1 MSSVNRTRSGLG
13 RDVNLK
19 DDQGNGGV
27 RIYGDSA
34 SSMKILDSSGNE
46 GDLHLKDVDV
56 SGTATGITK
65 TMVGLGNVDNTTD
78 AGKPVSTAQQTA
90 LDLKANLSLKGADN
104 GLAELDGNG
113 TVPASQLPSY
123 VDDVLEY
130 ANLAAFPSTGES
142 AKIYVALN
150 TNLTYRWSGS
160 SYVSTPTSLALGET
174 SATAYRGDRG
184 KIAYDH
190 TFLTNNPHSVTKAQV
205 GLGNCDNTSDADK
218 PVSTAGQTALDL
230 KANLAT
236 PDFTGQVDLVSGAL
250 TIKDNASASSKVTMN
265 FDTGTGVLSIDKNTH
280 ITGNITLSGNVDG
293 RDVAADGVVLD
304 AHKWR
309 SVSFTS
315 SDSATGNIGAELKS
329 GAATFAV
336 KYKVTESWDGS
347 ATITI
352 GTASNASLYGTISN
366 DDLQSGQGTIDMVEV
381 FGSDTQVKYTVTGSP
396 SQGGIKLV
404 IPTA

>member
-1 MSSVNRTRSGLG
+1 MSVNRTQGGLG

-27 RIYGDSA
+27 RLYATSTTEL
-34 SSMKILDSSGNE
+34 KLLDPSGNE
-46 GDLHLKDVDV
+46 ADLELKDIDV

-65 TMVGLGNVDNTTD
+65 AMVGLGNCDNTSD
-78 AGKPVSTAQQTA
+78 ANKPVSTAQQTA

-113 TVPASQLPSY
+113 TVPAAQLPSY
-123 VDDVLEY
+123 VDDVVEY
-130 ANLAAFPSTGES
+130 ANLASFPGTGES
-142 AKIYVALN
+142 GKIYVALD
-150 TNLTYRWSGS
+150 TLLTYRWSGS
-160 SYVSTPTSLALGET
+160 AYVEISQSLALGET
-174 SATAYRGDRG
+174 STTAYRGDRG
-184 KIAYDH
+184 KTAYDH

-250 TIKDNASASSKVTMN
+250 TIRDNASASAKVTMN

-280 ITGNITLSGNVDG
+280 VTGNITLSGNVDG